1 MMSNRKFLQFK
12 CLLLSLL
19 LIVCLTAMADE
30 FEITKKAAERGDAV
44 AQFNLGIMYRNG
56 EGVPEDDAEAARW
69 YRRAAEQGHAGAQLN
84 LGVIYDNGEG
94 VPEDDVQAYAWY
106 SIAAAQGHEL
116 AKKNKE
122 KIATDMSRDQIAE
135 AQKLSREF
143 WESYGPGRE
152 DE

>member
-44 AQFNLGIMYRNG
+44 AQ
-56 EGVPEDDAEAARW
+56 
-69 YRRAAEQGHAGAQLN
+69 LN

-94 VPEDDVQAYAWY
+94 MPEDDVHAYAWY
-106 SIAAAQGHEL
+106 SIAAAQGNEL